1 MKTIGLIGGMSW
13 ESSALYYRFINEA
26 VRRRL
31 GGLHSAKVIVHSI
44 DFAPL
49 AAWQAQGE
57 WERAGQLLAER
68 ARDLERAGAECIA
81 IGANTMHKV
90 AEPVEAAISVPL
102 LHIGDALAAEVRRA
116 GLSRV
121 ALLGTRFVMEQDFY
135 RARLAEH
142 GLEVV
147 VPAASER
154 DALHRIIFDELCRG
168 EVREASRQWLQALM
182 RQMADDG
189 VEAVLLAC
197 TELVLLGEEGP
208 VPVFDSARLHA
219 EALVDWALS

>member
-31 GGLHSAKVIVHSI
+31 GGLHSAKVIINSI

-57 WERAGQLLAER
+57 WELAGELLAER
-68 ARDLERAGAECIA
+68 ARDLERAGADCIA

-90 AEPVEAAISVPL
+90 ADRVEAAVSVPL

-116 GLSRV
+116 GLRRV

-135 RARLAEH
+135 RARLAEQ
-142 GLEVV
+142 GLVV
-147 VPAASER
+147 AVPAASDR
-154 DALHRIIFDELCRG
+154 DVLHRIIFDELCRG
-168 EVREASRQWLQALM
+168 EVREASRLWLQALM
-182 RQMADDG
+182 RQMSADG

>member
-31 GGLHSAKVIVHSI
+31 GGLHSAKVIIHSI

-68 ARDLERAGAECIA
+68 ARELERAGAECIA

-147 VPAASER
+147 VPAANGR

-168 EVREASRQWLQALM
+168 EVREVSRQWLQALM